1 MAAPGKSNGENGG
14 DGASDNGAEYGGR
27 GQRQDAP
34 KAGPAVV
41 TRVTVAALAA
51 RKAPR
56 PTGAGGATGAEPSL
70 ERTVVVTAY
79 DVAFARLA
87 DQAGVDAV
95 LVGDSLGMVFQGHES
110 TLPVTLDEVVYH
122 TRAVARGVRRAHLI
136 ADMPFMSY
144 QASIEDGLRAA
155 GRLIKEGGAESV
167 KIEGGVHAAELIA
180 RLTRV
185 GIPVMGHV
193 GMTPQSVHAF
203 GGFKVQ
209 GRTALQRTR
218 ILADAR
224 AVADAGAYAM
234 VIESVPRLLAA
245 EITAAVSALTIGIG
259 AGASCD
265 GQVLVMHDLLG
276 LDPSWK
282 PRFARRYADL
292 GEQTRRAFAAFAAD
306 VREARFPSA
315 DESFE

>member
-1 MAAPGKSNGENGG
+1 MAEPGKT
-14 DGASDNGAEYGGR
+14 DNKNDHKADAGTDAKPT
-27 GQRQDAP
+27 AP
-34 KAGPAVV
+34 K
-41 TRVTVAALAA
+41 VTVAALAA
-51 RKAPR
+51 RKGGAR
-56 PTGAGGATGAEPSL
+56 LEGGAAQSTNTGADTSAGSGSATASS

-79 DVAFARLA
+79 DVMFARLA
-87 DQAGVDAV
+87 DEAGVDVV
-95 LVGDSLGMVFQGHES
+95 LVGDSLGMVIQGHAS
-110 TLPVTLDEVVYH
+110 TLPVTLDDIVYH
-122 TRAVARGVRRAHLI
+122 TRAVARGVRHAHVV

-144 QASIEDGLRAA
+144 QASVEDGLRAA

-167 KIEGGVHAAELIA
+167 KVEGGVHAAELIT
-180 RLTRV
+180 RLTRI

-209 GRTALQRTR
+209 GRTAAQRAH
-218 ILADAR
+218 ILADAH

-234 VIESVPRLLAA
+234 VIESVPRALGA
-245 EITAAVSALTIGIG
+245 EITASVSALTIGIG
-259 AGASCD
+259 AGAACD

-276 LDPSWK
+276 LDPTWK

-292 GEQTRRAFAAFAAD
+292 GAQARSAFAAFATD
-306 VREARFPSA
+306 VRAGRFPTK